1 MKIAILDSG
10 IDHNHSMFKKLNIEN
25 YIYEEETKIWI
36 AKEIKIKN
44 GHGTAV
50 ASVLTK
56 YAKQIDEIYSFRVVE
71 ETDAD
76 IEKLINALEYIY
88 AFMDCDLINI
98 SMGVREYSKRL
109 EEICNKLYD
118 KKVMIISAYANEGC
132 VSYPAAFDG
141 VIGIDSTVNLKKFN
155 EYIWVKNSIVNVG
168 CLKGVQRVAWLDGGY
183 QLAVGNSF
191 VAPIITAKISNWI
204 CQGVKIENI
213 KKVLEENAIRVISG
227 NSVENKKVKK
237 EFSVSKVALFPYN
250 KEIKNILKFSDMLNF
265 EICAIC
271 DSKYSGN
278 VGLQEGNLLVEDI
291 DKYSF
296 KDIDGFVLGHTDIL
310 ELKTNHKY
318 KESII
323 SNCNRFGINII
334 SFDDIEIEMAT
345 NAYVPKI
352 KRDKYTTDKFGKL
365 YDIVSPILA
374 VVGTDSQQG
383 KFTLQM
389 TLRKKFL
396 ETGYQ
401 VGQLS
406 SEPEGC
412 VFDVDYVYPYGY
424 NSTVYLQGR
433 DSIEHVN
440 ALMHQIDI
448 KEPDIILT
456 GAQSGICTLS
466 FENTDMYNL
475 PTIEFLMGVN
485 PDAVVMCINYHD
497 DVDDILRTVK
507 FTESLMDCKVIALSL
522 FPLDYLN
529 EWKYLRNIK
538 EKMDTV
544 ELKNRVK
551 EIEKITSIPTFILGD
566 NMEENKMFEV
576 IIDYFGS

>member
-25 YIYEEETKIWI
+25 YIYEEETKTWI

-213 KKVLEENAIRVISG
+213 KKVLEKNAIRVISG

-237 EFSVSKVALFPYN
+237 ELSVSKVALFPYN

-412 VFDVDYVYPYGY
+412 VFDVDYVYPY
-424 NSTVYLQGR
+424 
-433 DSIEHVN
+433 
-440 ALMHQIDI
+440 
-448 KEPDIILT
+448 
-456 GAQSGICTLS
+456 
-466 FENTDMYNL
+466 
-475 PTIEFLMGVN
+475 
-485 PDAVVMCINYHD
+485 
-497 DVDDILRTVK
+497 
-507 FTESLMDCKVIALSL
+507 
-522 FPLDYLN
+522 
-529 EWKYLRNIK
+529 
-538 EKMDTV
+538 
-544 ELKNRVK
+544 
-551 EIEKITSIPTFILGD
+551 
-566 NMEENKMFEV
+566 
-576 IIDYFGS
+576 DYFLLGTL